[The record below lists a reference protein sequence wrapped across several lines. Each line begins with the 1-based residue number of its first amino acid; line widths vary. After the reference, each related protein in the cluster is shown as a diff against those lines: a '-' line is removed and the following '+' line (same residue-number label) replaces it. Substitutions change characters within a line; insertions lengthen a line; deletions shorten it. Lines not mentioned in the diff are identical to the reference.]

1 MASRRTEQQ
10 PEIKLK
16 VLCLISVIPEMWSRQ
31 IAGAVGISNGSAYYV
46 LTVLVETG
54 LVKLKNLKK
63 SSKKSVL
70 APHDT

>member
-1 MASRRTEQQ
+1 
-10 PEIKLK
+10 
-16 VLCLISVIPEMWSRQ
+16 MWSRQ